1 MSDGSLDD
9 LGQISENMVHSSQ
22 HGTNGIHGMNDE
34 KRQGSATMA
43 DKPPSGA
50 SAADGIAV
58 PAEKR
63 PGRLADTER
72 VVIDAAGRLVVPAK
86 FRKAL
91 GIRGRAE
98 LVASLK
104 GDSVR
109 LRTVDA
115 ALDRLRGIAM
125 RKRADAG
132 RPLGNAVDDFIA
144 GRRGDAGEE

>member
-1 MSDGSLDD
+1 MKDKKH
-9 LGQISENMVHSSQ
+9 QRSE
-22 HGTNGIHGMNDE
+22 
-34 KRQGSATMA
+34 TMA

-50 SAADGIAV
+50 SAPDGIAV
-58 PAEKR
+58 ATEKR

-91 GIRGRAE
+91 GIRGRTE

-104 GDSVR
+104 GDSIR

-115 ALDRLRGIAM
+115 ALDRLRGLAM

-132 RPLGNAVDDFIA
+132 RPPGNAVDDFIA
-144 GRRGDAGEE
+144 GRRGDAEDTPVAGRRGDAEDAPVAIRRADAGEE